1 MYLNTE
7 AQKTNTYDAIV
18 IGSGISG
25 GWAAKELTQKG
36 LRTLVLERGRDVK
49 HVSDY
54 PTTMSSPWEM
64 QHRGRLPLELA
75 DRVPIQSKTG
85 YAVNEYG
92 HHFFVKDDEQ
102 PYIQE
107 KPFDWTRGYQ
117 VGGKSLM
124 WARWVQRWNE
134 DNFLEN
140 GREGIGVDWPIR
152 YADLAPWYS
161 YVEKFIGVAGNK
173 DGIKSVPDGE
183 FLPAFEMNCLE
194 KHFQKSVAAKY
205 TDRHYIMSRTANL
218 SKANKIHTDLGRSSC
233 QSRNWCNRGCPFGA
247 YFSTQSST
255 LPAAVKTGKLTLR
268 PFSIVHSLIYD
279 DKKNKATGVRVI
291 DTNTLEMTE
300 FYARIIFVNAST
312 INTTAILMNSTSD
325 RFPNGFGNDSGAL
338 GHYLMDHNYRIRVSG
353 IYEGKE
359 FDNSYYFGRR
369 PAGTYVP
376 RFRNL
381 YGDKQKEF
389 VRGYA
394 YACGGSRQGWE
405 RGNGTE
411 GFGAD
416 FKENISKP
424 GIWTFGMTG
433 MGEMLPHFDNKI
445 TLDITQKDKWGMPTL
460 RFDCQ
465 WRENED
471 KMVIDAIEQAK
482 EMMHNAG
489 MKVTAAFDNH
499 QAPGLA
505 IHEMGTA
512 RMGRDPKTSVLNGFN
527 QVHACKNVFVTDGAA
542 MASSACQN
550 PSLTYMAMTARAA
563 DFAVKEMKKMNL

>member
-1 MYLNTE
+1 MNFNID
-7 AQKTNTYDAIV
+7 AQKNNTYDAIV

-25 GWAAKELTQKG
+25 GWAAKELTEKG
-36 LRTLVLERGRDVK
+36 LRVLMLERGRDVK

-64 QHRGRLPLELA
+64 THRGRLPLELA
-75 DRVPIQSKTG
+75 ERVPIQGKTG

-102 PYIQE
+102 PYLQE

-152 YADLAPWYS
+152 YADVAPWYS
-161 YVEKFIGVAGNK
+161 YVEKFIGVAGNR

-194 KHFQKSVAAKY
+194 KHFQKTVKAKFP
-205 TDRHYIMSRTANL
+205 DRHFIMSRTANL
-218 SKANKIHTDLGRSSC
+218 SKPAAIHTALGRAAC
-233 QSRNWCNRGCPFGA
+233 QSRNWCNRGCPYGA
-247 YFSTQSST
+247 YFSTQSGT
-255 LPAAVKTGKLTLR
+255 LPAAVKTGRLTLR
-268 PFSIVHSLIYD
+268 PHSVVQSLIYD
-279 DKKNKATGVRVI
+279 EQKGKATGVRVI
-291 DTNTLEMTE
+291 DANTLESTE

-312 INTTAILMNSTSD
+312 VNTTALLLNSTSS

-359 FDNSYYFGRR
+359 FDDKFYFGRR
-369 PAGTYVP
+369 PTGTYVP

-381 YGDKQKEF
+381 YGDKQKDF

-394 YACGGSRQGWE
+394 YACGGSRQGWD
-405 RGNGTE
+405 RGNGME

-433 MGEMLPHFDNKI
+433 MGEMLPHFDNKLE
-445 TLDITQKDKWGMPTL
+445 LDHSKKDKYGLPTVK
-460 RFDCQ
+460 FDCQ

-471 KMVIDAIEQAK
+471 KMVIDAIAQAQ
-482 EMMHNAG
+482 EMMTAAG
-489 MKVTAAFDNH
+489 IKVTAAFDNH

-527 QVHACKNVFVTDGAA
+527 QVHACKNVFVTDGAS

-550 PSLTYMAMTARAA
+550 PSLTYMALTARAA
-563 DFAVKEMKKMNL
+563 HHAVQEMKKKNL